1 MNNNIKEAL
10 VAPCGM
16 DCSLCSAYLAY
27 SHNLPKEKG
36 KISHCTGC
44 RPRNKQCAFLI
55 RECALLR
62 DKKIDF
68 CFDCSIYPCDN
79 LKYLDHRYK
88 TKYGLSFIENL
99 NYVQENGLNKFI
111 SRQKRKYKCS
121 KCGDVICIHNKKCY
135 SCDKISSWKG

>member
-1 MNNNIKEAL
+1 MNNKIKEAL

-16 DCSLCSAYLAY
+16 NCGLCSAYLAY
-27 SHNLPKEKG
+27 SHNMAKAKG

-44 RPRNKQCAFLI
+44 RPRNKQCAFLA
-55 RECALLR
+55 RDCDLLR
-62 DKKIDF
+62 ENKINF
-68 CFDCSIYPCDN
+68 CFECKKFPCDN
-79 LKYLDHRYK
+79 LKHIDDHYS

-99 NYVQENGLNKFI
+99 NYIKDNSLEKFI

-121 KCGDVICIHNKKCY
+121 SCGDVICIHNKKCY